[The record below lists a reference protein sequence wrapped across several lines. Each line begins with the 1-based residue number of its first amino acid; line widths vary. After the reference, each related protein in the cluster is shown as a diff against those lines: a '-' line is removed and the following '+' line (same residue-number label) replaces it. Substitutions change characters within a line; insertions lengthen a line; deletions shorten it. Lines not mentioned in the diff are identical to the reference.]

1 VRAAVVSDKPAA
13 VNDAPLHLTEPIAEY
28 LGVEQTALTPVC
40 TENLSWGVVVMKS
53 AQDGT

>member
-1 VRAAVVSDKPAA
+1 MRAAVVSDKPAA